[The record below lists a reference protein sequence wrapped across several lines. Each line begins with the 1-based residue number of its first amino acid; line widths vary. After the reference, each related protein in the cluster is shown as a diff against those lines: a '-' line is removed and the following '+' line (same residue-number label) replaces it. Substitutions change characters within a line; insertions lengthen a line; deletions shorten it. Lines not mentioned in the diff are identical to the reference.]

1 MIDPLLNHAVRH
13 QVNMTQYGNFVL
25 AKMIRIL
32 NLTDADLITALNAA
46 LVDVDADSFKVQR
59 LDKMLASV
67 REVNAQAYAAFYGG
81 MTDELQA
88 YVEYEGQFQYDIYK
102 HVVPAT
108 FSIASVVPEQV
119 YAAAIAQPMQGR
131 LLKDWAENL
140 SNNRLNR
147 IKDTIAVGYT
157 QGKTTGDIIREI
169 RGTKA
174 LKYTDGLLDTSRR
187 ELDAVVRTAL
197 SHTGQITRT
206 RFTKE
211 NEDIL
216 GDEMWVSTL
225 DGRTS
230 DDCRARDHLLY
241 TKVDHKPVG
250 HSVPWRAGP
259 GRLHWCC
266 RSTSI
271 ALLKGQKSLYGTRAA
286 AGGPVDA
293 NLTYNDWLKQQSTIV
308 QDDVLGKAKG
318 DAYRAGKHDASI
330 FTNDKGRTLTL
341 KEMAARDARDFK
353 QPSGEFTIYDPGYT
367 RVAADVSTSAR
378 AAAVKIEDAIRNE
391 KNEFGAFLAPD
402 GKVLLRR
409 AGEVDHVTYTE
420 DELLGMKGALF
431 THNHPGGTTFSV
443 EDVRHAAFAQLAE
456 VRVVATQQRH
466 MMSAKGNW
474 PAEADIEP
482 AFNAELN
489 KAQADVATMVKT
501 NQLNVKYAS
510 AEIHHLAWTRAAAK
524 LGLNYTREA
533 S

>member
-1 MIDPLLNHAVRH
+1 MIDPLLDHAVRH

-32 NLTDADLITALNAA
+32 NLSDADLMAQLNEALT
-46 LVDVDADSFKVQR
+46 DVDGDSFKVQR
-59 LDKMLASV
+59 LDKLLASV
-67 REVNAQAYAAFYGG
+67 REVNAQAYAALYGG

-88 YVEYEGQFQYDIYK
+88 YVEYEGQFQYDLYK
-102 HVVPAT
+102 SVVPAT

-119 YAAAIAQPMQGR
+119 YAAAMAQPMQGR
-131 LLKDWAENL
+131 LLKEWADNL
-140 SNNRLNR
+140 GANRLQR

-157 QGKTTGDIIREI
+157 QGKTTADIVREI

-174 LKYTDGLLDTSRR
+174 LKYADGLLDTSRR
-187 ELDAVVRTAL
+187 QVDAVVRTAL

-206 RFTKE
+206 RFTQE

-225 DGRTS
+225 DGKTS
-230 DDCRARDHLLY
+230 PECRARDHLLY
-241 TKVDHKPVG
+241 TKIDHKPVG

-271 ALLKGQKSLYGTRAA
+271 ALLKGQKSLYGSRAA

-293 NLTYNDWLKQQSTIV
+293 NLTYNDWLKQQSSTV
-308 QDDVLGKAKG
+308 QDEVLGKAK
-318 DAYRAGKHDASI
+318 AEKYRAGKYDASI

-353 QPSGEFTIYDPGYT
+353 QPSGEFTIYDPGFA
-367 RVAADVSTSAR
+367 RVAPDVSTPAR
-378 AAAVKIEDAIRNE
+378 AAAVKIEDKIRDQ
-391 KNEFGAFLAPD
+391 KNEFGAFIAPD
-402 GKVLLRR
+402 GKVMLQRSGLPDKVPIF
-409 AGEVDHVTYTE
+409 A
-420 DELLGMKGALF
+420 DELATMKGALF
-431 THNHPGGTTFSV
+431 THNHPGGLSFSPA
-443 EDVRHAAFAQLAE
+443 DVRNAAFADLAE
-456 VRVVATQQRH
+456 VRVVTAQQRH
-466 MMSAKGNW
+466 MMSAKGKW
-474 PAEADIEP
+474 PAEANIDR
-482 AFNAELN
+482 AFNAELT
-489 KAQADVATMVKT
+489 KAQADVDTMVKT
-501 NQLNVKYAS
+501 NQLNVKYAT